1 MQIAKL
7 TSRNNYFEAFT
18 VGQVM
23 RHARGKTVEPL
34 ENVLITNLVLNS
46 AATHFDAHAMQG
58 TNFGQR
64 AVFGGVTAAVVI
76 GLASQDTAENALA
89 EIGMTGMRLK
99 SPVFHGDTLYAYTE
113 VVSTAE
119 AERADAGVVV
129 FRHFG
134 VNQKDIV
141 VFECER
147 SVLVK
152 RESHWGQK

>member
-1 MQIAKL
+1 MKIATL
-7 TSRNNYFEAFT
+7 TARNNYFESFAP
-18 VGQVM
+18 GQLI

-46 AATHFDAHAMQG
+46 AAAHFDAHAMVG
-58 TNFGQR
+58 TKFGQR
-64 AVFGGVTAAVVI
+64 AVFGGVTAALVI

-89 EIGMTGMRLK
+89 EVGMTGMRLK

-113 VVSTAE
+113 VVSVSDADRE
-119 AERADAGVVV
+119 DAGLVV
-129 FRHFG
+129 FRHWG
-134 VNQKDIV
+134 VNQKDVV

-152 RESHWGQK
+152 RVGYWGER